1 MYHTIILPL
10 HKQLILCTNIF
21 YAFSLLTEGRGDYLS
36 LKNTLECL
44 IQVFD
49 NQLNSTVQVPLLKI
63 HFGVSEPNFF
73 YTVTHTY
80 LDIVIHIPV
89 LAGYS
94 YSYYCIIWILL
105 FIFLYYLGIIIL
117 IPVLSG
123 YYYSYSFII
132 CTLVFIFLYYLDII
146 IHISVLSE

>member
-73 YTVTHTY
+73 LHSHSY
-80 LDIVIHIPV
+80 IS
-89 LAGYS
+89 GYCHS
-94 YSYYCIIWILL
+94 YSCISWIFL
-105 FIFLYYLGIIIL
+105 FIL
-117 IPVLSG
+117 
-123 YYYSYSFII
+123 
-132 CTLVFIFLYYLDII
+132 LYYLDII
-146 IHISVLSE
+146 IHIPVFSGYYYSYSCIIST